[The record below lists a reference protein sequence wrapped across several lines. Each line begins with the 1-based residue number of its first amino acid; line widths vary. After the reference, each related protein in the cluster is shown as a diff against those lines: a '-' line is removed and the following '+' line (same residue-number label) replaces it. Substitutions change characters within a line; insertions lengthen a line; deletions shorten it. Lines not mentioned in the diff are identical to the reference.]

1 MKPISRKK
9 STKGKIMYTTNPK
22 NILPLTT
29 RDNWLPHLKT
39 FQTKTPGVSKFEDKE
54 KYNEERARNILEER
68 GKALNPPSNVFD
80 DGLSINNNFN
90 IAGKSRRR
98 KSSNKRTKKRRRK
111 GRITTRHRR
120 R

>member
-1 MKPISRKK
+1 MANKNN
-9 STKGKIMYTTNPK
+9 TKNGKIMYTTNPK
-22 NILPLTT
+22 NNLPLTT
-29 RDNWLPHLKT
+29 HHDWLPNLKT
-39 FQTKTPGVSKFEDKE
+39 FQTKTPEVSKAEDRI
-54 KYNEERARNILEER
+54 KYNDERVRNILEEI

-80 DGLSINNNFN
+80 DGLSINNNVD
-90 IAGKSRRR
+90 IAGKSRKR